1 MLIGD
6 GLITTLQTEWTAIV
20 RQFNGDSTT
29 LPVLRVDMDFEM
41 VNQILEQRQE
51 ALENGVFIGTDG
63 DFVPADIALNGEAVR
78 VRMRLQQGPTRHLGA
93 DAKWNYEIRTDEDQ
107 PLLGMTRAQLIDP
120 ADNGWLNEW
129 GYQQALREA
138 GVLSTP
144 YTFVNLVFNGDNRG
158 IYALQGGFDAN
169 LPTSQ
174 GREPGI
180 IVEFDPALIWQNIA
194 YFEGDSQ
201 AALADPVTNLN
212 RNAIQ
217 FLEVDTF
224 RDAAVAR
231 DEQLTAQKE
240 EAIEKLRA
248 FQRGEINAEA
258 IFDLELYGRF
268 LAISDLW
275 GAADALSLLNL
286 RFYYNAQ
293 NGRLEPIGF
302 NGNPQLD
309 QRRVDL
315 AAATFNDP
323 ALQEAAIQALQ
334 EAADPEFLTSLE
346 TNLTPEWSTWQ
357 NVLASEADISPPWAE
372 LAQQQVNLQRSLQP
386 QQPVFANYVAAE
398 NTPAGVLQLEISN
411 VVNLPVEIVGLDFGD
426 ALFLETQSDWV
437 IDGEENLLRS
447 PDAPVVLKSFA
458 DDLSFIQL
466 EIPLTTIYANSPDS
480 LAAADMQ
487 LAVRIWGTEQTNLTP
502 VRPGF
507 ATDSR

>member
-1 MLIGD
+1 ML
-6 GLITTLQTEWTAIV
+6 
-20 RQFNGDSTT
+20 RQFNGDSAT

-63 DFVPADIALNGEAVR
+63 DFVPADISLNGETVR
-78 VRMRLQQGPTRHLGA
+78 VRMRLQQGPTRHLEA

-107 PLLGMTRAQLIDP
+107 PLLNMTRAQLIDP

-129 GYQQALREA
+129 GYQHALREA

-144 YTFVNLVFNGDNRG
+144 YTFVNLIFNGDNRG

-169 LPTSQ
+169 LPISQ

-194 YFEGDSQ
+194 YFEGSSQ

-231 DEQLTAQKE
+231 DEQLSAQKE

-302 NGNPQLD
+302 NGNPQL
-309 QRRVDL
+309 QERRVDL

-334 EAADPEFLTSLE
+334 EVTAPEFLTALE
-346 TNLTPEWSTWQ
+346 TRLTSEWSTWQ
-357 NVLASEADISPPWAE
+357 NVLVSEVDITSPWAG

-386 QQPVFANYVAAE
+386 RQPIFANYVAPE

-411 VVNLPVEIVGLDFGD
+411 VINLPVEIVGLDFGD
-426 ALFLETQSDWV
+426 ALSLETQADWV
-437 IDGEENLLRS
+437 IGGEENLLPT

-480 LAAADMQ
+480 LDAAEMQ
-487 LAVRIWGTEQTNLTP
+487 LAVRIWGTDQTILTP